1 MPLPT
6 WLGEDI
12 VYENGTG
19 PRNVLRAFKGGEVVD
34 ECGGDPVS
42 PLYEPQ
48 AKRLIEAA
56 VGAGYSV
63 EAEAHTP
70 DGEVKVTR
78 HGAK

>member
-1 MPLPT
+1 MAAPT
-6 WLGEDI
+6 WLGDAI

-19 PRNVLRAFKGGEVVD
+19 PRYTLRAFKGADLID

-48 AKRLIEAA
+48 AKRLIQKAI
-56 VGAGYSV
+56 VAGYRV

-70 DGEVKVTR
+70 NGGVEVTEY
-78 HGAK
+78 GAE

>member
-1 MPLPT
+1 MPPPT

-19 PRNVLRAFKGGEVVD
+19 PRYILRAFEDGEVFD
-34 ECGGDPVS
+34 ECGGNPVS

-48 AKRLIEAA
+48 ARRLIQRA
-56 VGAGYSV
+56 VSAGYRV

-70 DGEVKVTR
+70 NGGVEVTR
-78 HGAK
+78 YEAE